1 YSRIRLLLHC
11 VSTVMSSTDT
21 STLSLHDALPIL
33 EGPPRRRGRARH
45 HRWGRDSTDR
55 GGGRHADGQPDRAA
69 GARRGGTRRA
79 RVAPRLRP
87 VAAEDLAVA
96 PGLLIP
102 AAELE
107 ERFSTS
113 GGPGGQHANRARTRV
128 ELRFDVAGSAA
139 LTERQRALLRERVGD
154 EVVVVA

>member
-1 YSRIRLLLHC
+1 
-11 VSTVMSSTDT
+11 M
-21 STLSLHDALPIL
+21 
-33 EGPPRRRGRARH
+33 
-45 HRWGRDSTDR
+45 
-55 GGGRHADGQPDRAA
+55 
-69 GARRGGTRRA
+69 
-79 RVAPRLRP
+79 
-87 VAAEDLAVA
+87 AAEDLAVA

-113 GGPGGQHANRARTRV
+113 GGPGGQSVNRARTRV

-154 EVVVVA
+154 EVVVVAEDERSQLRNRALARERLAARLRAGLAPRRARRPTRPTAASRRRRLEAKRRRAEIKRSRRPPRDD

>member
-1 YSRIRLLLHC
+1 
-11 VSTVMSSTDT
+11 
-21 STLSLHDALPIL
+21 
-33 EGPPRRRGRARH
+33 
-45 HRWGRDSTDR
+45 
-55 GGGRHADGQPDRAA
+55 
-69 GARRGGTRRA
+69 
-79 RVAPRLRP
+79 

-154 EVVVVA
+154 EVVVVAEDERSQLRNRALARERLAARLRAGLAPRRARRPTRPTAASRRRRLEAKRRRAEIKRSRRPPCED

>member
-1 YSRIRLLLHC
+1 
-11 VSTVMSSTDT
+11 
-21 STLSLHDALPIL
+21 
-33 EGPPRRRGRARH
+33 
-45 HRWGRDSTDR
+45 
-55 GGGRHADGQPDRAA
+55 
-69 GARRGGTRRA
+69 
-79 RVAPRLRP
+79 

-154 EVVVVA
+154 EVVVVAEDERSQSRNRALARERLAARLRAGLAPRRARRPTRPTAASRRRRLEAKRRRAEIKRSRRPPRDD